1 MNAVQHRVLHVSG
14 NPADSQLLQS
24 QLEHEL
30 VGAAIQRVDDVRSLT
45 EVLQRDTPQL
55 LVVDLPLPDEALD
68 LAVGRLQVERPG
80 LNVLFR
86 WHAGGTWQYAE
97 DSEPL
102 ASIVRQTLRVEPAR
116 PQDAEER
123 RRTLDRIV
131 RGQEVLLRL
140 SQTDFWDFEQG
151 LRAVTTAVARLLD
164 VERVG
169 VWELDPAH
177 RRLRCLDQYERSS
190 ERHSRRM
197 ELVDFPRYLRALS
210 TSLMVAASD
219 AREDPR
225 TSEFKDEY
233 LVPLGIT
240 SMLDAP
246 IRGRGKVRGVLCIE
260 HVGPKRAWDV
270 IEQCHAGSAANLLAQ
285 ALELRDRREVERR
298 LEESQRLSA
307 IGRMAARLAH
317 DFNNRL
323 QVIGSELERAAGEA
337 KLPAHTLATVR
348 AELDKARATAR
359 NLMNLQRERREPPVP
374 LALGA
379 RLTALRPT
387 LERLL
392 GPSVSLELEVSPDP
406 LHVILSAPD
415 FEQILF
421 NLATNARDALP
432 RGGRLTIRLLPAD
445 SGRRAT
451 LLVEDNGT
459 GMDAE
464 ARAHLFEPFATTKS
478 PEHGSGLGLASVFAV
493 VQESRGEITVDT
505 APGLGTRIRID
516 FPLA

>member
-1 MNAVQHRVLHVSG
+1 VHVSG

-24 QLEHEL
+24 QLENEL
-30 VGAAIQRVDDVRSLT
+30 VGAAVQRVDDVRSLT
-45 EVLQRDTPQL
+45 ELLQCDTPQL
-55 LVVDLPLPDEALD
+55 LVVDLPVSNESLD
-68 LAVGRLQVERPG
+68 LAVGRLQEERPG

-102 ASIVRQTLRVEPAR
+102 ANIVRQTLGVEPTRA
-116 PQDAEER
+116 QDTEER

-169 VWELDPAH
+169 VWELDPSQQ
-177 RRLRCLDQYERSS
+177 RLRCLDLYESSS

-197 ELVDFPRYLRALS
+197 ELIDFPRYLRALS

-233 LVPLGIT
+233 LAPLGIT

-246 IRGRGKVRGVLCIE
+246 IRSRGKVRGVLCVE
-260 HVGPKRAWDV
+260 HVGPKRTWDV

-285 ALELRDRREVERR
+285 ALELRDRRELERR

-307 IGRMAARLAH
+307 IGRIAARLAH

-323 QVIGSELERAAGEA
+323 QMIGGQLEIVAEDA
-337 KLPAHTLATVR
+337 KLPARALNAVR
-348 AELDKARATAR
+348 DELEKAKTAAR
-359 NLMNLQRERREPPVP
+359 NLMNLQRQRHEQPVP
-374 LALGA
+374 LALGP
-379 RLTALRPT
+379 RLLALRAV
-387 LERLL
+387 LERLV
-392 GPSVSLELEVSPDP
+392 GPEVSLELDVRPEP
-406 LHVILSAPD
+406 LHVILAAAD
-415 FEQILF
+415 FEQILV

-432 RGGRLTIRLLPAD
+432 RGGRLTVRLTPAD

-451 LLVEDNGT
+451 LLVEDNGI

-464 ARAHLFEPFATTKS
+464 ARAHLFEPFTTTKS
-478 PEHGSGLGLASVFAV
+478 PAHGTGLGLASVFAV
-493 VQESRGEITVDT
+493 VQEARGEITVDS